1 MDSMATISQLKK
13 GISMKWLKRKIR
25 RWLDNYDQDTMVSN
39 SSINKLRRSNDLDS
53 DDGINMTVRYAVGG
67 RIVSFRTYESKT
79 DRHNYKLY
87 VIPDDQ
93 DFERELGKIITLESM
108 RY

>member
-1 MDSMATISQLKK
+1 
-13 GISMKWLKRKIR
+13 MKWLKRKIR
-25 RWLDNYDQDTMVSN
+25 RWLDNHDDCESVVSN
-39 SSINKLRRSNDLDS
+39 SSMHKLRRSNDLDS

>member
-1 MDSMATISQLKK
+1 MATISQLKK

>member
-1 MDSMATISQLKK
+1 
-13 GISMKWLKRKIR
+13 MKWLKRKIR
-25 RWLDNYDQDTMVSN
+25 SWLDNYDQGTSVPN

-53 DDGINMTVRYAVGG
+53 DEGINMTVRYAIGG

>member
-1 MDSMATISQLKK
+1 
-13 GISMKWLKRKIR
+13 MKWLKRKIR
-25 RWLDNYDQDTMVSN
+25 RWLDSDDHETMVS
-39 SSINKLRRSNDLDS
+39 SKSVASLRRSNDIDS
-53 DDGINMTVRYAVGG
+53 DDGINMTVRYAIGG
-67 RIVSFRTYESKT
+67 RIVSFRTYDNKS

-87 VIPDDQ
+87 VIPEDQ

>member
-1 MDSMATISQLKK
+1 MR
-13 GISMKWLKRKIR
+13 WLKRKIR
-25 RWLDNYDQDTMVSN
+25 RWLDNHDDCESVVST
-39 SSINKLRRSNDLDS
+39 SSMHKLRRSNDLDA

>member
-1 MDSMATISQLKK
+1 
-13 GISMKWLKRKIR
+13 MKWLKRKIR
-25 RWLDNYDQDTMVSN
+25 RWLDNHDEDAIVSN
-39 SSINKLRRSNDLDS
+39 SSIAKLRRSNDLDS
-53 DDGINMTVRYAVGG
+53 DDGINMTVRYAIGG

>member
-1 MDSMATISQLKK
+1 MNWFKRKLRQWLNSDDEDCFSSLSHNTVKARRIDRDDIDSND
-13 GISMKWLKRKIR
+13 GISM
-25 RWLDNYDQDTMVSN
+25 T
-39 SSINKLRRSNDLDS
+39 LRH
-53 DDGINMTVRYAVGG
+53 AVGG
-67 RIVSFRTYESKT
+67 RIVSFRTYDQKS

-87 VIPDDQ
+87 VIPEDQ

>member
-1 MDSMATISQLKK
+1 
-13 GISMKWLKRKIR
+13 MKWLKRKIR
-25 RWLDNYDQDTMVSN
+25 RWLDNDDHETMVSN
-39 SSINKLRRSNDLDS
+39 KSIATIRRNNDIDS
-53 DDGINMTVRYAVGG
+53 DDGINMTVRYAIGG
-67 RIVSFRTYESKT
+67 RIVSFRTYDNKS

-87 VIPDDQ
+87 VIPEDQ

>member
-1 MDSMATISQLKK
+1 MATISQLKK

-25 RWLDNYDQDTMVSN
+25 RWLDNHDEDTMVSS

-53 DDGINMTVRYAVGG
+53 EEGINMTVRYAIGG
-67 RIVSFRTYESKT
+67 RIVSFRTYDSKT

>member
-1 MDSMATISQLKK
+1 
-13 GISMKWLKRKIR
+13 MKWLKRKIR
-25 RWLDNYDQDTMVSN
+25 RWLDNHEDEVI
-39 SSINKLRRSNDLDS
+39 SSTSISKLRRSNDVDS

-67 RIVSFRTYESKT
+67 RIVSFRTYEHKT